1 MEDVPIWQ
9 EKERNEQYPKHDGPI
24 TLVRQL
30 PEMEHDVIV
39 AGWSDRHNGEDE
51 WLKYTGP
58 MMERKD
64 WRQE

>member
-1 MEDVPIWQ
+1 MTSKNQ
-9 EKERNEQYPKHDGPI
+9 EKARNEQYPKHDGPV
-24 TLVRQL
+24 TLVTQW

-39 AGWSDRHNGEDE
+39 APDPSENGEDE